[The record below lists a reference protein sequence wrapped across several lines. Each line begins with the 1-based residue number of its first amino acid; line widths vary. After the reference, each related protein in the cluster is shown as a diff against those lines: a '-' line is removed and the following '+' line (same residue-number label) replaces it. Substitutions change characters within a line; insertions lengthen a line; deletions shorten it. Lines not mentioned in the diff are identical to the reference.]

1 MTQTLAI
8 FMDAYR
14 GLKAR
19 KMFWI
24 VLIIS
29 GLVVAAFAC
38 LGITPKGLKFIVWEL
53 QFGPTTRVLAPG
65 VFYKSLFV
73 GLGIKFWLA
82 WLATILA
89 LISTAGLFPAFI
101 ARGSIDLV
109 VARPISRWR
118 LFLTQYAAGLLF
130 VTLQIGVFCL
140 ASFLVIG
147 IRGGAWEPGI
157 FLAIPLVVCFFSYL
171 FSICALLGLLTRS
184 TVASLLLTL
193 LAWFLLFSLHTSEV
207 GLLAFKLQAEK
218 ELARVRRQI
227 DGLDARSPASQAAT
241 KDAPT
246 PDAGQDPSAG
256 ERKRLQDKYDA
267 KASLIGT
274 LGRVHRVLYGAKTVL
289 PKTSETIGLLERVLI
304 RTADLP
310 GQKSP
315 SSADRPPDDW
325 EQAEGDSPAPT
336 AATAATRTGRSDN
349 AAQGPGP
356 ELANTLRS
364 RSVGWILGTSLAFEA
379 VMLALGSWVFSRR
392 DF

>member
-8 FMDAYR
+8 FTDAYR

-38 LGITPKGLKFIVWEL
+38 LGITAKGLKFIVWEL
-53 QFGPTTRVLAPG
+53 QFGPTTRDVSPD

-130 VTLQIGVFCL
+130 VTFQIGIFCL
-140 ASFLVIG
+140 ASFMVIG

-193 LAWFLLFSLHTSEV
+193 LVWFLLFSLHTSEV
-207 GLLAFKLQAEK
+207 GVLAFKFQAEN
-218 ELARVRRQI
+218 ELARIRWQI
-227 DGLDARSPASQAAT
+227 DKLDARPPASQAAS
-241 KDAPT
+241 DAQT
-246 PDAGQDPSAG
+246 TGAGQDPSAG
-256 ERKRLQDKYDA
+256 ERKRLQDKYDENA
-267 KASLIGT
+267 KVAKIMDTVG
-274 LGRVHRVLYGAKTVL
+274 RVLYGVKTVV
-289 PKTSETIGLLERVLI
+289 PKTSETIGLVERVLI

-310 GQKSP
+310 PGKGP
-315 SSADRPPDDW
+315 SSADRPPDGW
-325 EQAEGDSPAPT
+325 ERGEGDSPADTRP
-336 AATAATRTGRSDN
+336 ARSRSNAGAATR
-349 AAQGPGP
+349 
-356 ELANTLRS
+356 ELAHTLRS
-364 RSVGWILGTSLAFEA
+364 RSVAWVIGTSLAFEA
-379 VMLALGSWVFSRR
+379 VILLLGVWVFSRR